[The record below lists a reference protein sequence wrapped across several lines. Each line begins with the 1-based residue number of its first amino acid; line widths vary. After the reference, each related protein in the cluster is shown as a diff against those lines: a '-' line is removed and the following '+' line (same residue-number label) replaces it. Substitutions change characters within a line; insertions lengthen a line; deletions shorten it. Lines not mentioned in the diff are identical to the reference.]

1 MSFWGFLS
9 KAVEFAG
16 DVIGEAIDTGP
27 LTINKKYLDS
37 VSELRLEGYQR
48 QLVTIAIDLNRKAF
62 ELKKKQSSVSIELK
76 DLKEKKKSEITTIL
90 NASSKELISLAK
102 EISPDSS
109 ISNGQVDDFISNLVL
124 DVKKE
129 EYKENII
136 KFRELREEYFD
147 FKSSTAEL
155 SDSLDMKI
163 SEHESLLK
171 QHKSEYSVFF
181 PKLRGAMMDVKA
193 FGDQK
198 LKEHRELQA
207 RRR

>member
-48 QLVTIAIDLNRKAF
+48 QLVTIAMDLNRKAF
-62 ELKKKQSSVSIELK
+62 VLKKKQSSISIELK
-76 DLKEKKKSEITTIL
+76 DLKEKKKSEITTKL
-90 NASSKELISLAK
+90 NAYSKELISLAK

-109 ISNGQVDDFISNLVL
+109 ISNGQVDNFISNFVL
-124 DVKKE
+124 DMKKE
-129 EYKENII
+129 EHKEIII
-136 KFRELREEYFD
+136 KFRELREKYSD

-155 SDSLDMKI
+155 SDSLDIEI
-163 SEHESLLK
+163 SEHDSLLK
-171 QHKSEYSVFF
+171 QYKSDYSDFF
-181 PKLRGAMMDVKA
+181 PELRGAMMDVKA